1 MTHMKTMVTMVTER
15 GQVSI
20 PALVRKHLNLTSG
33 QRVTWEPISDH
44 ECRLRV
50 VSANPVPG
58 ATAMLGYAAKPR
70 PVRRTSE
77 WMADIRQGE
86 AE

>member
-1 MTHMKTMVTMVTER
+1 MKTMVTVVTER

-20 PALVRKHLNLTSG
+20 PAMVRKHLNLTSG
-33 QRVTWEPISDH
+33 QRVTWEPVSDH

-50 VSANPVPG
+50 AVVNPAPG
-58 ATAMLGYAAKPR
+58 ATSMLGYAAKFR

>member
-1 MTHMKTMVTMVTER
+1 MRTIATMVTDR

-20 PALVRKHLNLTSG
+20 PAMIRKRLNLASG

-44 ECRLRV
+44 ECRMV
-50 VSANPVPG
+50 VVPAARVPG
-58 ATAMLGYAAKPR
+58 ATAMLGYAAKFR
-70 PVRRTSE
+70 RVRRTSE

-86 AE
+86 AG

>member
-1 MTHMKTMVTMVTER
+1 MKTLATMVTER

-20 PALVRKHLNLTSG
+20 PAMVRKHLNLTSG
-33 QRVTWEPISDH
+33 QRVTWEPVSNH
-44 ECRLRV
+44 ECRMVV
-50 VSANPVPG
+50 VSSARVPG
-58 ATAMLGYAAKPR
+58 ATAMLGYAAKFR
-70 PVRRTSE
+70 RIRRTSE